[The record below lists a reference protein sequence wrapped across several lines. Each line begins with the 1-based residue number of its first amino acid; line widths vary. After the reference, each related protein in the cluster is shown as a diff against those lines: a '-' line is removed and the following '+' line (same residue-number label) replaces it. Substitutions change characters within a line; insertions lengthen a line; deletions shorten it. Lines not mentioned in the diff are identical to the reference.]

1 MEKIGIIGLGR
12 MGGPIA
18 ARLIAAGLDVATH
31 DSRADSGRTVD
42 DAATLAASVDVLVTV
57 LPGTPELSAVMEAVS
72 LREGGLWLDL
82 TSADP
87 TVAAEIASALAAGG
101 VESVGAP
108 MGGGP
113 SAAAA
118 GELSFFVGGGG
129 ASIARIRPILDL
141 LGTTTIMGDDVTVA
155 YTTKLLANTLWF
167 GQAVAVAEA
176 LLLGQAQGI
185 DPKRLSDALAA
196 SAGGSVF
203 LSDHLPALLDGDY
216 LETFGID
223 RVVEEL
229 DSVTGLA
236 RRHGTP
242 IELTERVARTHREAL
257 DEFGAING
265 ELLGMKLL
273 EHRAGRLIRSSE
285 PAKSTPSAE

>member
-18 ARLIAAGLDVATH
+18 ARLIAAGLYVATH

-141 LGTTTIMGDDVTVA
+141 LGTTTIMGDDVTVG

>member
-141 LGTTTIMGDDVTVA
+141 LGTTTIMGDDVTVG

-196 SAGGSVF
+196 SPGGSVF

>member
-141 LGTTTIMGDDVTVA
+141 LGTTTIMGDDVTVG